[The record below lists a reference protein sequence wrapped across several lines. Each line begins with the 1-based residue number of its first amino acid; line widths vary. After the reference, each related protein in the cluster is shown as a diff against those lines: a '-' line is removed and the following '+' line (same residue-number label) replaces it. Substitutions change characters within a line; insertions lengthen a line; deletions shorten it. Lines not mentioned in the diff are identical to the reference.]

1 MKAPTGSRAAFSPRV
16 SRCETNP
23 IKTNQTGTKGKNV
36 AITGIKGF
44 NDILPGEVRKWQH
57 VEQTARRVFELYGFS
72 EIRVPILEK
81 TELFARSIGDA
92 TDIVEKEMYS
102 FTDKGGNNVTMRPE
116 GTAGVIRSFIEHKLH
131 VSDPVAKL
139 YYMGPMFRYERPQ
152 KGRYRQFH
160 QIGVEVA
167 GVSDPKIDAQVQTM
181 LCHFF
186 SELGLDEP
194 RLQINSLGCHECRPA
209 YRRKLREFLRE
220 RLDRLCDDC
229 KRRYETNPLRALDCK
244 AAGCKEATAGAP
256 SVLDHLCEGCAEHFA
271 RTRGY
276 LESAGTGY
284 DINPRMVR
292 GLDYYTRTTFELV
305 TGLLGSQ
312 SAVAAGGRYDHL
324 IGELGGPAIPG
335 IGFALGV
342 ERVVLLLDREG
353 FSTRPDLFI
362 ACHGEAAGD
371 EAFRLMSRLQRL
383 GVSVEM
389 DYEGKS
395 LKSQMRRA
403 DKFNARFTLILG
415 EDELGRGTAAVK
427 DMDRGVQQDV
437 SLQPERIASVV
448 RGGDG
453 S

>member
-1 MKAPTGSRAAFSPRV
+1 M
-16 SRCETNP
+16 
-23 IKTNQTGTKGKNV
+23 

-57 VEQTARRVFELYGFS
+57 VEETARRVFELYGFS
-72 EIRVPILEK
+72 EIRVPVLEK

-102 FTDKGGNNVTMRPE
+102 FTDKGGNAVTLRPE

-131 VSDPVAKL
+131 SVDSVAKL
-139 YYMGPMFRYERPQ
+139 YYMGQMFRYERPQ

-167 GVSDPKIDAQVQTM
+167 GVADPKIDAQVLTM
-181 LCHFF
+181 LSHFF
-186 SELGLDEP
+186 AELGLDEP

-209 YRRKLREFLRE
+209 YRQKLREFLQE
-220 RLDRLCDDC
+220 RLERLCDDC

-244 AAGCKEATAGAP
+244 AAGCREATMGAP

-271 RTRGY
+271 STKGY
-276 LESAGTGY
+276 LDAAGTGY
-284 DINPRMVR
+284 EINPRMVR

-305 TGLLGSQ
+305 TERLGSQ
-312 SAVAAGGRYDHL
+312 SAVAAGGRYDRL
-324 IGELGGPAIPG
+324 IEELGGPAIPG
-335 IGFALGV
+335 IGFAFGV
-342 ERVVLLLDREG
+342 ERVVLLLDEDG
-353 FSTRPDLFI
+353 FSRRPDIFI
-362 ACHGEAAGD
+362 AYHGVAAGD

-403 DKFNARFTLILG
+403 DKFKARFTLILG
-415 EDELGRGTAAVK
+415 EDELAKGAAALK
-427 DMDRGVQQDV
+427 EMDRGIQEEV
-437 SLQPERIASVV
+437 SLEPERIAAVV
-448 RGGDG
+448 RGGNVI
-453 S
+453 